1 MSDDGRTLYVIVSA
15 AGIASDVGQ
24 LVTLAQ
30 ADGWTVQVIATPSA
44 MPFIDAEAL
53 EAQTGRPVRSR
64 YRAPGDPR
72 PPRATAIVVAPATF
86 NTINKF
92 AQGHA
97 ENYALGLLAEAPGL
111 GIPVVVLPC
120 VQTALASRIPFRAS
134 VDQLRAEGIRV
145 LFGPGEF
152 EPHEPGALTDFPWHL
167 AVEALRQE
175 TA

>member
-1 MSDDGRTLYVIVSA
+1 MTDDGRTLYVIVSA
-15 AGIASDVGQ
+15 AGVAADVGR
-24 LVTLAQ
+24 LITLAQ
-30 ADGWTVQVIATPSA
+30 RDGWTVQVIATPSA
-44 MPFIDAEAL
+44 LAFIDAEAL

-72 PPRATAIVVAPATF
+72 PPRANAIIAAPATF

-97 ENYALGLLAEAPGL
+97 DNYALGLLAEAPGL

-120 VQTALASRIPFRAS
+120 VQTALASRVPFRAS
-134 VDQLRAEGIRV
+134 VGQLRAEGVRV

-152 EPHEPGALTDFPWHL
+152 EPHEPGALGEFPWSL
-167 AVEALRQE
+167 AVEALREQ